1 MGAIEQAKA
10 EARAFRRRMGDAARA
25 MIGARVTVGVSCLF
39 ALAFG
44 AALVINPQRLP
55 PIGGLTLA
63 QVGLPPLNFGAE
75 RQIAGDIVGAANRQ
89 GGADALRDFLAAHPD
104 LIPGLNIAG
113 LALALLMLGVALAT
127 QMRDWRRGLGPL

>member
-1 MGAIEQAKA
+1 MRAIEQAKA

-25 MIGARVTVGVSCLF
+25 MIGARATVGVSCLF

-44 AALVINPQRLP
+44 AALAINPQRLP

-75 RQIAGDIVGAANRQ
+75 RQIAGDIIGAANRQ
-89 GGADALRDFLAAHPD
+89 GGADALRDFLAAHPE
-104 LIPGLNIAG
+104 LIPGLNVAG
-113 LALALLMLGVALAT
+113 LALALMLLCVSIIA
-127 QMRDWRRGLGPL
+127 QVRDWRRGVGPL